1 MPVSQPVWEQFFIQQ
16 GFEVV
21 DTPLAWFLCNKAD
34 LWKIRKPLV
43 MKDLDYSTP
52 DKRRKVCEQ
61 EIEANQLLAPK
72 VYRRVVPL
80 RLNNQGQFHFG
91 EEGEIVDW
99 ATHMVRQPEHHRA
112 DRRLE
117 NQSLTDQHLKDIA
130 DQLIMFHRRPLD
142 WLVSESS
149 SHLRRLHADLQEL
162 ILSGTNPIQNYLTP
176 NQVKTFKK
184 TQDAFQERHQQDI
197 QKRATKG
204 RVRNVHGDF
213 RLNHIYID
221 DQGEI
226 SIVDRLEGSHHQ
238 LWDDICVDVSSLSM
252 DLKMHGRADLAEY
265 FLTVY
270 ADHSDDFDIFPL
282 VGFYESRHSY
292 LRAQKKAYL
301 ASHQAIGTRQQKE
314 ADQAAQRLFKLAFST
329 DRRPLLPP
337 IMVIMSGLVASGKST
352 VARAVARDISAPIVL
367 SDHAR
372 DALLG
377 LHRVDEL
384 SSSEWEHAFSR
395 ELHEEVYNE
404 VFRRSRLALQSGRP
418 VVVDGCFGSSQLR
431 THIRGLALECGVPF
445 LFVEC
450 HCPEDVILERLRQ
463 RAEQA
468 GIEEKT
474 WIEISDGFR
483 DKWESVQELTE
494 MEHLVVDTSKP
505 LKDTIAL
512 LRKRLPTWPSGL
524 TQ

>member
-1 MPVSQPVWEQFFIQQ
+1 MSALQPVWEPFFISR
-16 GFEVV
+16 GFEVI
-21 DTPLAWFLCNKAD
+21 DTPLAWFVSKKTD
-34 LWKIRKPLV
+34 LWKIRKPLEL
-43 MKDLDYSTP
+43 KDLDCSTP
-52 DKRRKVCEQ
+52 DKRRQVCEQ
-61 EIEANQLLAPK
+61 EIKANQPLAPK
-72 VYRRVVPL
+72 VYRDTVPL
-80 RLNNQGQFHFG
+80 RFNAQGEFHFG
-91 EEGEIVDW
+91 EEGDIIDW
-99 ATHMVRQPEHHRA
+99 AAHMVRQPERHRA
-112 DRRLE
+112 DHRLE
-117 NQSLTDQHLKDIA
+117 NQELTDQNLKDIA
-130 DQLIMFHRRPLD
+130 HELIEFHRRPLD

-149 SHLRRLHADLQEL
+149 SHLRRLHSDLQEL
-162 ILSGTNPIQNYLTP
+162 ILSASNPIQNYLTP
-176 NQVKTFKK
+176 DQLSAFKA
-184 TQDAFQERHQQDI
+184 TQDSFQETHQHEI
-197 QKRATKG
+197 QKRAMKG

-226 SIVDRLEGSHHQ
+226 SIVDRLEGEAHQ

-265 FLTVY
+265 FLTIY
-270 ADHSDDFDIFPL
+270 ADRSDDFDLFPL
-282 VGFYESRHSY
+282 VGFYESRHAY

-301 ASHQAIGTRQQKE
+301 AGRQAIGTKQQKE

-352 VARAVARDISAPIVL
+352 VARAVARDISAPVVL

-377 LHRVDEL
+377 LHRAEEL
-384 SSSEWEHAFSR
+384 SSSEWEHAFSP
-395 ELHEEVYNE
+395 ELHDEVYNE

-418 VVVDGCFGSSQLR
+418 VVVDGCFGSNQLR
-431 THIRGLALECGVPF
+431 TNIRGLALECGVPF

-450 HCPEDVILERLRQ
+450 HCPEDVIRERLRQ
-463 RAEQA
+463 RADRA
-468 GIEEKT
+468 GIETNT
-474 WIEISDGFR
+474 WIEISDGFK
-483 DKWESVQELTE
+483 DKWECVEVLPE
-494 MEHLVVDTSKP
+494 MEHMVVDTSKP
-505 LKDTIAL
+505 LEDTIAL